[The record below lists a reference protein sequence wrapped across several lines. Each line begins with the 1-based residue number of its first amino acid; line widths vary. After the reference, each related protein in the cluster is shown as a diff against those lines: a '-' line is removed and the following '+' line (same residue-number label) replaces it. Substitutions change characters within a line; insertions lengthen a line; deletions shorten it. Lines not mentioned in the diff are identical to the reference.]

1 MARRRSK
8 SEKSQWDFSSPC
20 VAKGSTSPNKVTS
33 LYEPGF
39 IKSPVQFRG
48 VDRTVILG
56 VATVWLRV
64 GRYEGLVVEKKRFFS
79 GASFSCDPLLTISQR
94 RWKSIGRTQQLI
106 LAKTQRP
113 QNYSCSSSQL
123 PLKTQTARP
132 IDCNPSSSRFLALFF
147 HFS

>member
-1 MARRRSK
+1 MARRSKRERSH
-8 SEKSQWDFSSPC
+8 WNFSLPC
-20 VAKGSTSPNKVTS
+20 VLKGSTSPNKVTP

-39 IKSPVQFRG
+39 ITSPVQFRG
-48 VDRTVILG
+48 VNRTVILG

-64 GRYEGLVVEKKRFFS
+64 GRYEGLVVEKKKFFS

-94 RWKSIGRTQQLI
+94 RWKSIGRTQQLP

-113 QNYSCSSSQL
+113 QKYSCSSSQL

-132 IDCNPSSSRFLALFF
+132 IDCNPGSSRSFALFF